1 MTEQGTTTSTTS
13 HKKEPEPA
21 PSQRRPVR
29 SAVGWLTG
37 WTPTK
42 MAVSELTGNVRLLAW
57 LIRTMKGVVDVRLDE
72 VRAQKELAKVAPETM
87 WSDMIRDFEITEG
100 TLRRGYRITYWTDVA
115 LLLGLA
121 ISVGILIVNFNIS
134 ATSIANV
141 FFANLILILHVMQ
154 LHRMYIAREQRCISV
169 LALAKQVFLH
179 PSQFLPL
186 PLPEGYKLRSP
197 SPPAPDV
204 KEG

>member
-1 MTEQGTTTSTTS
+1 MTEQGTTTTMTS

-29 SAVGWLTG
+29 TAVGWLTG

-42 MAVSELTGNVRLLAW
+42 MAFSELTGNVRLMAW
-57 LIRTMKGVVDVRLDE
+57 LVRTMKAVIDVRLDE
-72 VRAQKELAKVAPETM
+72 VRAQKELAKVTPETM
-87 WSDMIRDFEITEG
+87 WADMIRDFEITDA

-134 ATSIANV
+134 ATSIANA

-169 LALAKQVFLH
+169 LALARQVFFH

-186 PLPEGYKLRSP
+186 PLPEGHKLRSP
-197 SPPAPDV
+197 SPPAPDA